1 MEVRMNIFRRLAV
14 IGSVMAAALLGV
26 TVTAITAS
34 AATPSTAHAVATPAR
49 APAAVPSADRVA
61 TITIHTDGKMPFSG
75 TGCTHNI
82 FGTQLVCIYVNGT
95 GLIVNY
101 ATVTNKHAPTGRAMI
116 SDTYDGQT
124 YAGPDNF
131 SPGHAW
137 RHNFYLHFNQ
147 NDKVCG
153 SVSGLDVACLTIHR

>member
-1 MEVRMNIFRRLAV
+1 MPIIRRLTV
-14 IGSVMAAALLGV
+14 IGSVMAATLLGV
-26 TVTAITAS
+26 TVAATTAS
-34 AATPSTAHAVATPAR
+34 AAPSTAHATATPAR
-49 APAAVPSADRVA
+49 APAAASSTGNV

-95 GLIVNY
+95 GLLVNY
-101 ATVTNKHAPTGRAMI
+101 ATVTNKHAPTGEAII
-116 SDTYDGQT
+116 SDTFDGTT
-124 YAGPDNF
+124 YYGPGNF
-131 SPGHAW
+131 SPGRSW
-137 RHNFYLHFNQ
+137 RLNFNEHFYQ

>member
-1 MEVRMNIFRRLAV
+1 MPIIRRLTV
-14 IGSVMAAALLGV
+14 IGSVMAATLLGV
-26 TVTAITAS
+26 TA
-34 AATPSTAHAVATPAR
+34 AATTAFAAPSTAHATATPAR
-49 APAAVPSADRVA
+49 APAAASSAVNVA

-101 ATVTNKHAPTGRAMI
+101 ATVTNKHAPTGEANI
-116 SDTYDGQT
+116 SDTFDGRT
-124 YAGPDNF
+124 YYGPDNF
-131 SPGHAW
+131 SPGQAW